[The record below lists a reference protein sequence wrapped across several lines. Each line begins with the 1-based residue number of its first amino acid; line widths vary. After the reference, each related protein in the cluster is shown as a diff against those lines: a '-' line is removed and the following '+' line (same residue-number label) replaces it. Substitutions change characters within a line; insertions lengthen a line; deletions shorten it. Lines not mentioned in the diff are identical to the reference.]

1 MTETIELQWTPWA
14 QFSPDLLYACLK
26 LRSDIFVVEQQCP
39 YSDMDGLDPQ
49 CEHLS
54 ARTTD
59 GRVDGY
65 LRLLPPGLK
74 SATPALGRLV
84 VAAPQ
89 RGTGLGRRLMLEGLR
104 HCALRYPGQSVFL
117 SGQQHLQAFYASLGF
132 APISDPYLEDDIP
145 HVDML
150 LTR

>member
-1 MTETIELQWTPWA
+1 MTESPELRWNTWA
-14 QFSPDLLYACLK
+14 QFDPDLLYACLK

-39 YSDMDGLDPQ
+39 YSDMDGLDSQ

-54 ARTTD
+54 ARDTD
-59 GRVDGY
+59 GRISGY

-74 SATPALGRLV
+74 SAEPALGRLV

-89 RGTGLGRRLMLEGLR
+89 RGTGLGRRLMLEGLQY
-104 HCALRYPGQSVFL
+104 CARRYPGQAVFL

-132 APISDPYLEDDIP
+132 APVSAPYLEDDIP